1 MWLILIV
8 GLFLPRL
15 VTGLL
20 YFLSN
25 WFTGVFETWYWP
37 ILGFIFMPYT
47 LLWYSIVS
55 NWFGGVWGP
64 LQFII
69 LLLTIIADISSNA
82 KGADSY

>member
-1 MWLILIV
+1 MWLILFI

-15 VTGLL
+15 VTFLL

-47 LLWYSIVS
+47 LLCYSVVA
-55 NWFGGVWGP
+55 NWFDGHWGIP
-64 LQFII
+64 QII
-69 LLLTIIADISSNA
+69 VLVIAIVTDLSSSA
-82 KGADSY
+82 RSVR